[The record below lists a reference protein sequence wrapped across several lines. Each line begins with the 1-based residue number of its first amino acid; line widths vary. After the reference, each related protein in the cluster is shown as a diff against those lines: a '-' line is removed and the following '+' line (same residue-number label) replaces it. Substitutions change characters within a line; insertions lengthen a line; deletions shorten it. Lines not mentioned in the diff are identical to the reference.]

1 MGIDYDAWLEQPYQD
16 MCEAEERW
24 EEAEEAYRGSDQY
37 NEDYEEWLLD
47 EGNENKSKKDYDGS
61 TRYEQAVESY
71 MERLAEE
78 ENSPWWREH

>member
-16 MCEAEERW
+16 MYAAEERW
-24 EEAEEAYRGSDQY
+24 ERAEEEYRGSDRY

-61 TRYEQAVESY
+61 GRYEQAVESY
-71 MERLAEE
+71 MEYMEE
-78 ENSPWWREH
+78 RDDSPWWREH